1 MVFGIARLR
10 KRFGPCGW
18 AWLGSMP
25 AMITTWFPGPK
36 GLAKGEAP
44 DDLALA
50 QALWIDVVEMT
61 PEEKERVERVLGAD
75 LPSRA
80 EMQEIEASSR
90 LYREDGAAFMTATM
104 LIKTETQSPESTPVS
119 FVLTRTRLITVR
131 HAEPWSFRVF
141 AQRAPKSGALT
152 AEQVFIELMD
162 TTVERLADMLELVSL
177 ELDHLSQQVFRRQ
190 LPGGKGHHHHQN
202 LDLQK
207 VINKI
212 GSCGHITGKVRESLI
227 DKNRLIT
234 FAEQAAD
241 WISPDAKARL
251 KGVQHDIQTLSDHAT
266 FTSGKINFM
275 LDASLGQVNIN
286 LNVEM
291 KRMSALMIAALW
303 PALVSGF
310 FAMNVKLP
318 FPQQDY
324 MWPFYL
330 CILLAFGPL
339 VVGGVVWYRSTHR

>member
-1 MVFGIARLR
+1 MVVRTARLR
-10 KRFGPCGW
+10 KRLGPCGR
-18 AWLGSMP
+18 AWLGTMP
-25 AMITTWFPGPK
+25 TMMTTWFPGPK
-36 GLAKGEAP
+36 GPAKGEAP
-44 DDLALA
+44 DDQTLA

-61 PEEKERVERVLGAD
+61 KEEKERVERVLGAD

-141 AQRAPKSGALT
+141 AQRAPKSGAMT
-152 AEQVFIELMD
+152 SEQVFVELMD
-162 TTVERLADMLELVSL
+162 TTVERLADMLELVSM
-177 ELDHLSQQVFRRQ
+177 ELDHLSQQVFR
-190 LPGGKGHHHHQN
+190 LHMPGKGHQAE

-207 VINKI
+207 AITKT
-212 GSCGHITGKVRESLI
+212 GTCGHICGKVRESLI

-234 FAEQAAD
+234 FAEPACAD
-241 WISPDAKARL
+241 WMSAEARTRL

-275 LDASLGQVNIN
+275 LDATLGLIN
-286 LNVEM
+286 LNVNQEM
-291 KRMSALMIAALW
+291 KRMSAIMIAVMW

-310 FAMNVKLP
+310 FAMNVRLP
-318 FPQQDY
+318 MPNDA

-330 CILLAFGPL
+330 CVFLAFGPL
-339 VVGGVVWYRSTHR
+339 LIGFTWWMRRSRRH